1 MTWSVQDLEL
11 AAAKRN
17 SVLVVIPKVLPAQ
30 IACARTV
37 NAELCAGALLKRQ
50 RPATV
55 IDMDMRQKD
64 LFDFFCAH
72 GFGLLDDAIHVSV
85 LAQRQIDDTLA
96 VLTNDLL
103 VSALQSHHAWVIRGK
118 ICDVSW
124 LIHYRPFNGVAIST
138 EQSHRVEEKR
148 QTRSN

>member
-11 AAAKRN
+11 AAAKWN
-17 SVLVVIPKVLPAQ
+17 SVLVVVPKVLLAQ

-50 RPATV
+50 RPTTV

-64 LFDFFCAH
+64 LFDFFDAH
-72 GFGLLDDAIHVSV
+72 GFGLFDDAIHVSV
-85 LAQRQIDDTLA
+85 RAQRHIDDNRA
-96 VLTNDLL
+96 VLADDIL
-103 VSALQSHHAWVIRGK
+103 VSPLQGHHARVIGGE

-124 LIHYRPFNGVAIST
+124 LSHYRPFNGVDIST
-138 EQSHRVEEKR
+138 E
-148 QTRSN
+148 